1 MMKLNILTLLVSALA
16 VMAFGFVRA
25 EDSSIDER
33 HVAILGD
40 SNFTT
45 TLEGSK
51 YALVRAWENSAPGT
65 RSRIDRDYGLGSR
78 HIWPFNSIAGVVI
91 FSNIFRMNC

>member
-1 MMKLNILTLLVSALA
+1 MMKLNILTLLVGVLA

-25 EDSSIDER
+25 EDSDVDER

-45 TLEGSK
+45 TLGSTK
-51 YALVRAWENSAPGT
+51 FALVRAWVIAAGE
-65 RSRIDRDYGLGSR
+65 RVLE
-78 HIWPFNSIAGVVI
+78 SIAITASDHGTSGYSI
-91 FSNIFRMNC
+91 PSLSSFSSCV